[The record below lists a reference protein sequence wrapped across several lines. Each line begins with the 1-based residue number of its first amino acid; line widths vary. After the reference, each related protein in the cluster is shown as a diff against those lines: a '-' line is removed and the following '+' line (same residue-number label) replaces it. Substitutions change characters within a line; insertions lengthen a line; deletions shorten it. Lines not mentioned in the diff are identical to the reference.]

1 MNQDKIDS
9 VFVVDEFKIAGFFNE
24 YRWLSNF
31 HDHKESPIV
40 FRGYAFNN
48 VEAYY
53 QAHKTFFSTSPDKC
67 PSIAAFSF
75 CDGATAKKLSRQ
87 IVGLQGREWDNAKI
101 DIMFTA
107 LRIKFSKEPLR
118 AMLLET
124 GRKKLI
130 ESNFW
135 RDVFWGVCNGK
146 GKNALGRL
154 LMHVRDELSGECVYP
169 TEYASL
175 LEDHLSSMNKN

>member
-40 FRGYAFNN
+40 YRGHSFNN

-67 PSIAAFSF
+67 PSLAAFSF

-87 IVGLQGREWDNAKI
+87 IVDLNGREWDRVKL
-101 DIMFTA
+101 DVMLTG
-107 LRIKFSKEPLR
+107 LRIKFSKDPLR
-118 AMLLET
+118 QMLLET

-130 ESNFW
+130 ESNW
-135 RDVFWGVCNGK
+135 WKDVTWGVCGGK
-146 GKNALGRL
+146 GMNALGRL
-154 LMHVRDELSGECVYP
+154 LMHVRDELSGEYVYP
-169 TEYASL
+169 TEYAKLTDEYLSL
-175 LEDHLSSMNKN
+175 IGKL